1 MMKKILPESVSTLT
15 ATNTDIFRGL
25 FLLGFINMMMGL
37 IRGVNSE
44 RWVALA
50 SKHTRKKR
58 KTEVFRSLAAAHN
71 KELAQLG
78 FTFLRFFFQ
87 IQTTCTRPICLFI
100 SILYIQWDDI

>member
-1 MMKKILPESVSTLT
+1 MMKKILPESVSRLT

-37 IRGVNSE
+37 IRKGQFWEMGGTSFK
-44 RWVALA
+44 AYQ
-50 SKHTRKKR
+50 KKR

-87 IQTTCTRPICLFI
+87 I
-100 SILYIQWDDI
+100 